1 MNSRR
6 LRVMGWLGAL
16 ATAWLALGGCLDKT
30 GDTGGETHWQKG
42 WLSAC
47 AVDDDCAPGL
57 ECLAHLCTIR
67 CDDDASCEGLDDASC
82 RDLGEAKA
90 CALALCGDSL
100 VDPGEQCDDG
110 NLFGGDGCTTDCR
123 NESPDVQPPDVQPPA
138 DASPTCGDAVVDA
151 GEQCDDGNLIA
162 GDGCTGGCRLEHAT
176 ALPSCGDAVVDV
188 GEECDDGNV
197 VGGDGC
203 SVTCTLEN

>member
-47 AVDDDCAPGL
+47 AVDEDCAPGL

-82 RDLGEAKA
+82 RDFGEATA

-110 NLFGGDGCTTDCR
+110 NLFGGDGC
-123 NESPDVQPPDVQPPA
+123 S
-138 DASPTCGDAVVDA
+138 
-151 GEQCDDGNLIA
+151 GE
-162 GDGCTGGCRLEHAT
+162 CRLEPAT

-188 GEECDDGNV
+188 GEECDDGNLI
-197 VGGDGC
+197 GGDGC